1 MELKIVHCA
10 DLHIGASFSSL
21 PSNLAGVRKEELRL
35 ALADIVSFCKNR
47 EVDALLICG
56 DLFDSPTPTKKD
68 SEFVRKELSNL
79 APIPVY
85 IVCGNHDY
93 MCGGSPF
100 SKEGYFSSNV
110 HIFPA
115 FDYVFD
121 FPEKNAAFYGK
132 SYSGSVITPSFDNIS
147 PDKNKL
153 NIMCLHGDITA
164 NSDYNIISK
173 ETLSA
178 PHINYAA
185 FGHIHDTY
193 EFSVENTKCA
203 YSGTPE
209 PHRFNDDSSTGFI
222 YAQIT
227 PQETKV
233 TPVSFSKRRYHN
245 ISLDVSGY
253 APGEI
258 IEKIKCEITD
268 SDIYRITLTGE
279 QCESDMLDT
288 DFIQENVS
296 RYAFY
301 IEIYDNTTICYDFDE
316 IEKEESLRGEF
327 LRELRKLSSSEEEYI
342 MSAKAGLDALSG
354 NIPLSEVHY
363 AD

>member
-21 PSNLAGVRKEELRL
+21 PSDLAKIRKEELRL
-35 ALADIVSFCKNR
+35 SLTDIVSFCKNK

-56 DLFDSPTPTKKD
+56 DLFDNPMPSKKD
-68 SEFVRKELSNL
+68 SEFVRKALSAL

-93 MCGGSPF
+93 MCSGSPF
-100 SKEGYFSSNV
+100 LKEDFFSSNV
-110 HIFPA
+110 HIFPT
-115 FDYVFD
+115 FDYVFELPD
-121 FPEKNAAFYGK
+121 KNSAFYGK
-132 SYSGSVITPSFDNIS
+132 SYGGSVTAPSFDNIS
-147 PDKNKL
+147 FDENKL
-153 NIMCLHGDITA
+153 NIMCLHGDIIPG
-164 NSDYNIISK
+164 SDYNIISK
-173 ETLSA
+173 EALSS

-193 EFSVENTKCA
+193 EFSAENTKCA

-209 PHRFNDDSSTGFI
+209 PHRFNDDSATGFI

-227 PQETKV
+227 ADETKI

-245 ISLDVSGY
+245 ISVDVSGY
-253 APGEI
+253 SPDEI
-258 IEKIKCEITD
+258 IEKIKSAITV

-279 QCESDMLDT
+279 QCEHDAIDT
-288 DFIQENVS
+288 DFIKEGVS
-296 RYAFY
+296 EHAFY
-301 IEIYDNTTICYDFDE
+301 IEVYDNTSLCYDFDE

-354 NIPLSEVHY
+354 MEVHY

>member
-21 PSNLAGVRKEELRL
+21 PSNLAGIRKDELRL
-35 ALADIVSFCKNR
+35 ALTEIISFCKDK
-47 EVDALLICG
+47 EADALIICG
-56 DLFDSPTPTKKD
+56 DLFDSPTPAKKD
-68 SEFVRKELSNL
+68 SEFVRKTLASLS
-79 APIPVY
+79 PTPVY
-85 IVCGNHDY
+85 IVCGNHDF
-93 MCGGSPF
+93 MCSDSPF
-100 SKEGYFSSNV
+100 SKEDFFSPNV
-110 HIFPA
+110 HIFPT
-115 FDYVFD
+115 FD
-121 FPEKNAAFYGK
+121 FVFEIPEKNAAFYGK
-132 SYSGSVITPSFDNIS
+132 SYSGSVVTPSFENIS
-147 PDKNKL
+147 VDENKL
-153 NIMCLHGDITA
+153 NIMCLHGDITP

-173 ETLSA
+173 ETLA
-178 PHINYAA
+178 NPNINYAA

-227 PQETKV
+227 ADETKI

-245 ISLDVSGY
+245 ISLEVSGY
-253 APGEI
+253 STSEI
-258 IEKIKCEITD
+258 IEKIKSEIKI

-279 QCESDMLDT
+279 QCESDAVDT
-288 DFIQENVS
+288 DFIQKSVS
-296 RYAFY
+296 EHAFY
-301 IEIYDNTTICYDFDE
+301 IEIYDKTTVCYDFDE

-342 MSAKAGLDALSG
+342 TGAKAGLDALSG
-354 NIPLSEVHY
+354 MEVHY

>member
-21 PSNLAGVRKEELRL
+21 PSKLAQIRKEELRL
-35 ALADIVSFCKNR
+35 ALSEIVSFCKDK
-47 EVDALLICG
+47 EADALLICG
-56 DLFDSPTPTKKD
+56 DLFDSPTPAKRD
-68 SEFVRKELSNL
+68 SEFVRKALSLL

-93 MCGGSPF
+93 MCSDSPF
-100 SKEGYFSSNV
+100 SKEDFFSTNV
-110 HIFPA
+110 HIFPT
-115 FDYVFD
+115 FD
-121 FPEKNAAFYGK
+121 FVFEIPEKNAAFYGK
-132 SYSGSVITPSFDNIS
+132 SYSTSVITPSFDNTSI
-147 PDKNKL
+147 DGNKL
-153 NIMCLHGDITA
+153 NIMCLHGDITP

-173 ETLSA
+173 ETLSN

-185 FGHIHDTY
+185 FGHIHATY
-193 EFSVENTKCA
+193 EFTVENTKCA

-222 YAQIT
+222 YAQINAD
-227 PQETKV
+227 ETKI
-233 TPVSFSKRRYHN
+233 TPVSVTKRRYHN

-253 APGEI
+253 SPSEI
-258 IEKIKCEITD
+258 IEKIKSEINA

-279 QCESDMLDT
+279 QCESDALDT
-288 DFIQENVS
+288 DFIQKSVS
-296 RYAFY
+296 DNAFY
-301 IEIYDNTTICYDFDE
+301 VEVYDDTTICYDFDE

-342 MSAKAGLDALSG
+342 VSAKAGLDALSG
-354 NIPLSEVHY
+354 NIPVSEVQY